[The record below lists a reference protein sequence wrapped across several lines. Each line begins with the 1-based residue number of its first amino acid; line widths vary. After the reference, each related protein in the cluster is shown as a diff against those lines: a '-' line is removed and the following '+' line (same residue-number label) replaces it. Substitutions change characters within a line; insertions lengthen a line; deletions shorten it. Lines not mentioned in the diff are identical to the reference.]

1 MNKMSEIKEQN
12 SVNLNEEK
20 INENKKIELKGIK
33 IGKYYI
39 EKIESF
45 KLGDTDNERTVIIIK
60 KIKNTE
66 LKYPRKAGIP
76 KKNPL

>member
-1 MNKMSEIKEQN
+1 MKGPNVDEEVENAKKAIKLLGGE
-12 SVNLNEEK
+12 
-20 INENKKIELKGIK
+20 
-33 IGKYYI
+33 I

-76 KKNPL
+76 KKSPL